1 MHIIQSRI
9 NLLLE
14 ERDEPQKWLAKRAGV
29 TEATISR
36 ICKGISL
43 PGGDVLAQIAD
54 AFDVSAD
61 YILGRTVD
69 RRVSSRR
76 DEVEYLIG
84 KTYQR
89 LSDHDRMIVLAVMR
103 DYLRD
108 DEAQL
113 LAGDMAGR
121 MKPET
126 MRTEAKDDGKGQG
139 E

>member
-14 ERDEPQKWLAKRAGV
+14 ERDEPQKWLAKRSGV

-36 ICKGISL
+36 ICKGMSI
-43 PGGDVLAQIAD
+43 PGGDVLGQIAD
-54 AFDVSAD
+54 AFEVSAD
-61 YILGRTVD
+61 YLLGRTID

-76 DEVEYLIG
+76 DEVEYLVG

-89 LSDHDRMIVLAVMR
+89 LTEHDRMIVLAVMR

-121 MKPET
+121 MNP
-126 MRTEAKDDGKGQG
+126 RSQTEVADDGKGQS